1 MAAVQMERE
10 VIQLPPTAKHADTC
24 DWFVRSYMALTSVSV
39 FEHIFVVMIC
49 LNSWP
54 PPSFSHGVE
63 FHIYISFLEGLFIS
77 FIHRLVFLLLS
88 AFFIGRIPL
97 YSAS

>member
-1 MAAVQMERE
+1 MAAMQMEHK
-10 VIQLPPTAKHADTC
+10 VIQLLPTAKHADTR
-24 DWFVRSYMALTSVSV
+24 DWFVRSYMALTSVFV

-54 PPSFSHGVE
+54 SLSFSHGVE
-63 FHIYISFLEGLFIS
+63 FHIYISFLEGSFILFIR
-77 FIHRLVFLLLS
+77 RLMFLLLS

-97 YSAS
+97 YSVS